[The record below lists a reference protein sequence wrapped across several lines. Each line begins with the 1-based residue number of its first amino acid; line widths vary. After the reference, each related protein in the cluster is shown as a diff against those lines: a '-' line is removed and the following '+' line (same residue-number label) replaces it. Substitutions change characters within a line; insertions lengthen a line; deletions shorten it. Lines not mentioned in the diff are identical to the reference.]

1 MYHRGHLFY
10 FRFKGTCKL
19 FPDFKNFLRDP
30 IWVLLKHF
38 CRSLHLPRC
47 SVRDVNIMTVSEVM
61 TIFVCKGLTRNLE
74 IGNTAR
80 NLARM
85 SLIKSYRM
93 LENDFC
99 RF

>member
-10 FRFKGTCKL
+10 FSFKGTCKL

-47 SVRDVNIMTVSEVM
+47 SVREKVLSSLVIAPSS
-61 TIFVCKGLTRNLE
+61 
-74 IGNTAR
+74 
-80 NLARM
+80 M
-85 SLIKSYRM
+85 SIS
-93 LENDFC
+93 
-99 RF
+99 